1 MEMIEK
7 QSGFLRDVA
16 RLVMYAHQLEG
27 VMLTGGDL
35 NQDNEWHS
43 RNSWGD
49 VGDRER
55 KPGEGPQYKTPHLKT
70 GQHPKRLAID
80 LNLFVDGEY
89 ITGHHDRFDDL
100 GIFWEGL
107 NIRNRWG
114 GNFKKLDYNHFERR
128 G

>member
-1 MEMIEK
+1 MNMSEK
-7 QSGFLRDVA
+7 QSEFLQDVA
-16 RLVMYAHQLEG
+16 RLIMYAHRFKG

-35 NQDNEWHS
+35 YQDNEWLKKHTWYG
-43 RNSWGD
+43 NT
-49 VGDRER
+49 
-55 KPGEGPQYKTPHLKT
+55 YKTPHLKT

-80 LNLFVDGEY
+80 LNLFVDGKY

-107 NIRNRWG
+107 SVKNRWG
-114 GNFKKLDYNHFERR
+114 GNFKKLDYNHFERQ